1 MNTKRVSATLSIA
14 DQDAVMTAID
24 TIRQKLPFLIDLTAN
39 ERVAMAKLGD
49 KSQGFVKKA
58 LEIAIQNP
66 GMLPVSFDLEEMRKD
81 AQLFESLSAI
91 QFALDKLHNEVDD
104 TAIQAG
110 GEAYAAAR
118 AVYAATKNPFATPAL
133 RSATNELR
141 KRFGR
146 KSSPATPAESNGQTP
161 SPESNG
167 QTSPASTETASRRTR
182 RQRHAKSNGQTS
194 PASTETPQA

>member
-1 MNTKRVSATLSIA
+1 
-14 DQDAVMTAID
+14 MTAID

-58 LEIAIQNP
+58 LEIAVQNR

-91 QFALDKLHNEVDD
+91 QFALDKLHNQVDD

-118 AVYAATKNPFATPAL
+118 AVYAATKTPFATPAL

-146 KSSPATPAESNGQTP
+146 KTSPAAPA
-161 SPESNG
+161 ESNG